1 MKTVVA
7 TLALVLSVLTFV
19 AWDAPAQNQSP
30 MGNSNSTPHAA
41 PTAYEE
47 SASSCSTDGM
57 KTWRACHICQT
68 GRWYDIKEYEC
79 TAEEEARQERA
90 RARR

>member
-1 MKTVVA
+1 MKFTVA
-7 TLALVLSVLTFV
+7 ILALLAS
-19 AWDAPAQNQSP
+19 APAMAQNSSQQ
-30 MGNSNSTPHAA
+30 GQHNSTPHAA